1 MNAPEPA
8 VQATATPTTPD
19 LFITIPETIL
29 PNGTVVPSFQVGQYV
44 CTPGPEG
51 KAAITAEGTP
61 WVCIN
66 FDEAKAAC
74 RAAGYALITE
84 LQWLAIAHDVAQQP
98 GNWNTGIVGRGRL
111 AQGLRQN
118 TVKGAQPGTYEPEDP
133 DEQRW
138 LTLSNGERIC
148 DLNGNVFQW
157 VFDDVQGDEQG
168 LIAKPFAEDSPSL
181 ATAPF
186 KSLKKGI
193 GWRPDAGADW
203 SGRALI
209 RGGYWNSEAFAGAFR
224 LDYGWPGSRGDGVGF
239 RCTKPIGL

>member
-1 MNAPEPA
+1 MNAPEAA
-8 VQATATPTTPD
+8 VAATPATTDP
-19 LFITIPETIL
+19 FIIVPETTL
-29 PNGTVVPSFQVGQYV
+29 PSGTVVPSFQVGQYV

-51 KAAITAEGTP
+51 KAVITADGAP
-61 WVCIN
+61 WVRIN

-84 LQWLAIAHDVAQQP
+84 LQWLAIAHDVARQDC
-98 GNWNTGIVGRGRL
+98 NWTKGKVGDGKLFRGIRNSNVSS
-111 AQGLRQN
+111 
-118 TVKGAQPGTYEPEDP
+118 AQPGTFEPTDAKER
-133 DEQRW
+133 RW

-181 ATAPF
+181 QAPF
-186 KSLKKGI
+186 PSLKKGM

-203 SGRALI
+203 SGSALV
-209 RGGYWNSEAFAGAFR
+209 RGGYWDSEAAAGAFR
-224 LDYGWPGSRGDGVGF
+224 LDGDWPDGRYDYVGF